1 MCDNH
6 VIVTSVYGCRVG
18 RGTATGKTAAQVWCG
33 KWASVGNWGTAG
45 RGWGAAR
52 GSTGYTLHSA
62 ARVPAAERGSRS
74 GAADRGS
81 RCAGGPPVVGGSLPE
96 NSKSVKRGQETK
108 TCRICLGTSLRRV
121 ELATW
126 SLRPP
131 AEPEVTFSDTAR
143 VLIPRVVRPERLA
156 EPAVEPPPH
165 RRPHHGSQGAAAS
178 PCTVLT
184 QPHPCAAHL

>member
-1 MCDNH
+1 MCENH
-6 VIVTSVYGCRVG
+6 VIVTSMYGCRVG
-18 RGTATGKTAAQVWCG
+18 RGTATGRKNCRAGVVWERG
-33 KWASVGNWGTAG
+33 ELGNCRA
-45 RGWGAAR
+45 WGAAR

-184 QPHPCAAHL
+184 QPHPYAAHL